1 MGLQVILPE
10 VTGVVHAALQL
21 EAHLQVLEI
30 VVKVHRLGVLAVVE
44 LFAEDVTP
52 VVQRGNGARQ
62 FRVLPL
68 FGGALVQEADI
79 VETHVQIDP
88 EALGKGTQV
97 LTQGG
102 IGQYFGLGP
111 LALAILLHHGYRVH
125 GTVQGAAAIDAVGLL
140 HREGGGGQ
148 HVQDL
153 FNVVGVIALV
163 ELAQAGHHA
172 NFHGSGARDVHIHVG
187 AEPQAVVVMVGIVA
201 VVGRAFLVQEV
212 FLQVIQGGEVTEVPV
227 TALEGELGTVV
238 VAVVAE
244 DLVPPVYVG
253 VGVRI
258 LAAVQGQELGVR
270 VLGRKAVQA
279 AGFVHHEAVGVGIGK
294 FRCTEHG
301 GHAVAVLGAHLKAGV
316 LTATGGNHDHAVTAL
331 YAIQRCGGRILE
343 YGHGFNLQS
352 GDILHVTGQSI
363 YQQERAVAVQAQ
375 GQFEFGLVGVVGA
388 GAVLYQQTGELA
400 VECIRN
406 IRFGALFKELGPGVQ
421 A

>member
-1 MGLQVILPE
+1 MGLQVVLPE

-79 VETHVQIDP
+79 VEAHVQIDP
-88 EALGKGTQV
+88 EALGEGTQV
-97 LTQGG
+97 LAQGG

-111 LALAILLHHGYRVH
+111 LALAVLLHYGHRVH
-125 GTVQGAAAIDAVGLL
+125 GAVQGAAAIDAVGLL

-148 HVQDL
+148 HVQGL
-153 FNVVGVIALV
+153 FNVVGVIPLV

-172 NFHGSGARDVHIHVG
+172 NLHGRGTRDVHVHVG

-212 FLQVIQGGEVTEVPV
+212 FLQVILQQHLSLIGEVVPV
-227 TALEGELGTVV
+227 DPRLDELI
-238 VAVVAE
+238 E
-244 DLVPPVYVG
+244 HYPVHVG
-253 VGVRI
+253 VGIRI
-258 LAAVQGQELGVR
+258 LSAVEGQELGVG

-301 GHAVAVLGAHLKAGV
+301 GHAVAVLGAHLEAGV
-316 LTATGGNHDHAVTAL
+316 LAAAGGNHDHAVTAF
-331 YAIQRCGGRILE
+331 YAIQRCGGRVLE

-352 GDILHVTGQSI
+352 GDILHVTG
-363 YQQERAVAVQAQ
+363 
-375 GQFEFGLVGVVGA
+375 
-388 GAVLYQQTGELA
+388 
-400 VECIRN
+400 
-406 IRFGALFKELGPGVQ
+406 
-421 A
+421 